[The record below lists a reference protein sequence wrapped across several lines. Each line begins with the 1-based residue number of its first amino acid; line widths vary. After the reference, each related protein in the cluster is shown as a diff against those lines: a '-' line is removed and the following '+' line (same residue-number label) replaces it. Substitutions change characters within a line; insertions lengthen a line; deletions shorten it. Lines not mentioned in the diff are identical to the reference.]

1 MSTAVGVDGCRSGWF
16 CFRKEAHSISFGVA
30 SDLEELA
37 SMLPKGS
44 RIFIDIPIGLID
56 SGSKGRVCDLAARSA
71 LGFPRATSVFSA
83 PAYPALT
90 AKNYDHAK
98 RLSLRAIGK
107 KLSKQAYLIT
117 PKIREVNDFLLS
129 NRSSGYDIREVH
141 PELCFWALNDRRAM
155 AHSKKRP
162 AGFEERLRVLE
173 THLPSAR
180 ELAVRAIGNYK
191 RSEVAKDDILD
202 ALVAMLTAAARETY
216 LKTLPSSPSIDS
228 RGLPME
234 IVYAEAFS

>member
-1 MSTAVGVDGCRSGWF
+1 
-16 CFRKEAHSISFGVA
+16 
-30 SDLEELA
+30 
-37 SMLPKGS
+37 MLPKGS

-83 PAYPALT
+83 PAYPALA

-141 PELCFWALNDRRAM
+141 PELCFWALNDRQAM

-202 ALVAMLTAAARETY
+202 ALVAMLTAAAREAN
-216 LKTLPSSPSIDS
+216 LKTLPSSPPIDS

-234 IVYAEAFS
+234 MVYAEAFS